1 MLLPRKQKTHDNVRL
16 TPHVWFS
23 KGPQGEVVDRSK
35 TGTARFLELSKLSA
49 KMVELSLQETLR
61 DPTLGGAAPNKWAPG
76 IWPFLATSAAAAH
89 SHAQLP
95 VSARKAG
102 TIGQNTTLSGTLRPT
117 PQPQPAQRQPRFP
130 IAADLLQRTTPLLGR
145 WSRQTAKILQFLVE
159 RISARVKILTHS
171 KPLQRLKPAHAKLRV
186 LMARASGIGAVIRKK
201 LAKDY
206 RCRDCGRQVG
216 FRSHPRN
223 LMERYILPLFLMRP
237 VRCAECFRR
246 DYRLFLTPVGRC
258 SPHQDETI
266 DHIHPNAA

>member
-1 MLLPRKQKTHDNVRL
+1 MLPPRKQKTHDNVRL

-61 DPTLGGAAPNKWAPG
+61 DPTFAE
-76 IWPFLATSAAAAH
+76 AH

-95 VSARKAG
+95 VNAGKAG
-102 TIGQNTTLSGTLRPT
+102 MIGQNTTLSRTL
-117 PQPQPAQRQPRFP
+117 QLNPQPAQPRFP

-145 WSRQTAKILQFLVE
+145 WSRRTAKILQFLVE
-159 RISARVKILTHS
+159 RITARVKILTHS

-206 RCRDCGRQVG
+206 RCRDCGREVG

-258 SPHQDETI
+258 SPHQDETV